1 MLGMGCWCVFTRLL
15 FGLYEY
21 LVSGLVRG
29 LLERR
34 IKKST
39 LSGQVSR
46 DAVLYSDFGRDSV
59 GFVSGG

>member
-15 FGLYEY
+15 FALYAY